1 MKKLVF
7 TLLLF
12 LTAGCA
18 ASPKECAS
26 IKNSISVSKMEENQK
41 AAQGYELWSTYK
53 RPELLQKKYG
63 VNYCFQA
70 KNKYECDRY
79 VREESIK
86 NGREIRK
93 PYEIRQAE
101 LKQMYED
108 KRCATKN

>member
-26 IKNSISVSKMEENQK
+26 IKSSISVLKMEENQK
-41 AAQGYELWSTYK
+41 AAQGYELFSTYK
-53 RPELLQKKYG
+53 KPELIQKKYG

-70 KNKYECDRY
+70 KNKSECDSYIRK
-79 VREESIK
+79 ESIK

-93 PYEIRQAE
+93 PYEIKQAG